1 MEIVRTTLS
10 SRFAVFHLLKQ
21 IMPIATSTVVGA
33 LACQRNS
40 FLKAFE
46 TKVVSCKPYEPILS
60 SRDKQ
65 NKNKPK
71 KDKEDEG
78 LYSVEL
84 EDTILFP
91 EGGGQPFD
99 KGKFILP
106 DDTEVDVIKVL
117 RKELTAVHV
126 TPREIE
132 PETIVKLSL
141 DWERRLDIMQQ
152 HTGQH
157 LVSAVFD
164 TFDLE
169 TLSWSMGDSI
179 NYIELPR
186 KADDATVAEA
196 ANIINQKIIENLPIS
211 VATPDEHG
219 HEIDVSHIP
228 DDYDQSKGVV
238 RIVSIG
244 DLDTNPCC
252 GTHLKSTGQVQAVAL
267 LHQTNIRGG
276 NSRLYF
282 TCGSRVAKLFEQNYL
297 MLKEVCGSQLS
308 CQIEEVGTKVA
319 DLSVNYR
326 KALSREGALLKELAS
341 LKASAIFEELKEKKV
356 ATIYRADS
364 SPEYLTACQKELL
377 TLINGNKESGIN
389 LTDSRTV
396 VFLNGDYKAGNGG
409 MVKIMGPR
417 SEELLA
423 NIKSLVQNI
432 KGGGKGASFQGK
444 VSKYEKG
451 EIEKVLEYLQQQK

>member
-1 MEIVRTTLS
+1 MRISLS
-10 SRFAVFHLLKQ
+10 TRSNVLQFFRLK
-21 IMPIATSTVVGA
+21 MPIATSTVVGA

-40 FLKAFE
+40 FLKSFE

-60 SRDKQ
+60 ARDKQ
-65 NKNKPK
+65 NKNKVKDDK
-71 KDKEDEG
+71 KDEA
-78 LYSVEL
+78 LFSVEL

-99 KGKFILP
+99 TGKLTLP
-106 DDTEVDVIKVL
+106 DNTTVDVIKVL
-117 RKELTAVHV
+117 RKELAAVHV
-126 TPREIE
+126 VPQE
-132 PETIVKLSL
+132 VKEGTVVNLSL

-164 TFDLE
+164 SYDLE
-169 TLSWSMGDSI
+169 TLSWSMGESI
-179 NYIELPR
+179 NYIELPKR
-186 KADDATVAEA
+186 VDDAIIAEA
-196 ANIINQKIIENLPIS
+196 SRTINEKIVENIPIS

-228 DDYDQSKGVV
+228 DDYDKSQGVV

-244 DLDTNPCC
+244 DMDTNPCC

-276 NSRLYF
+276 NSRLHF
-282 TCGSRVAKLFEQNYL
+282 ACGSRVSRLLEKNHLI
-297 MLKEVCGSQLS
+297 LKDVSGSQLS

-319 DLSVNYR
+319 ELNVNYR
-326 KALSREGALLKELAS
+326 KVLSREASLLKELAG
-341 LKASAIFEELKEKKV
+341 LKAAAVFEELKEKSV
-356 ATIYRADS
+356 AFIYRADS

-377 TLINGNKESGIN
+377 TLINGNKDSGVN
-389 LTDSRTV
+389 LTDANTV
-396 VFLNGDYKAGNGG
+396 VFINGEYKGGNGG

-417 SEELLA
+417 AEELLA
-423 NIKSLVQNI
+423 HIKGFIQNI

-444 VSKYEKG
+444 VTKYEKG
-451 EIEKVLEYLQQQK
+451 EVEKVLEFLQLQ